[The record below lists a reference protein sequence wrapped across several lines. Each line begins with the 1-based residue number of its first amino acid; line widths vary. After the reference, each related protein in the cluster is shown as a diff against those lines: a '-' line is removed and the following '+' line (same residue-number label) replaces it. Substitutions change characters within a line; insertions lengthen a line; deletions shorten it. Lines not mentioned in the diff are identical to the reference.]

1 MDAPLAAKSGHQGTA
16 MALAPL
22 AHVLY
27 SRVMRFDPADP
38 QWVDRDRFI
47 LSGGH
52 ASILQYSMLYL
63 AGFGLSLDDIKNFR
77 QWGSATPGHPEVGHT
92 AGVEVTTG
100 PLGQGFANAVG
111 MAIAEAHLRAVH
123 GSDAVSHHT
132 WVVAGDGCLMEG
144 ISHEAA
150 SLAGHLGLDRLV
162 CIFDDNRITIDGSV
176 DLACSDDVPM
186 RFRSYGW
193 NVIDAGDPGDD
204 LDAIEKALLE
214 ARARGADVR
223 VVYAPLDVLA
233 IALAQPQCRVVFL
246 AVGFETTAPAT
257 ALLALQ
263 AHTAQVG
270 NLELLVC
277 HVRVPPVLDQ
287 MLAEPAC
294 RVQAVLAAGH
304 VCTVMGAEAY
314 VELAQ
319 RHRRPI
325 VITGFSAAE
334 LLRGILA
341 AVRQLEAGEHRLEN
355 AYRPAVREGGNAAGQ
370 ALLERVFEPV
380 DAPWRGLGVIAGGG
394 YRLKAPFDQLAVQPA
409 PSAEPCAAAAD
420 CPAGAVLQG
429 LIKPH
434 QCPQF
439 GRRCT
444 PEHPLGA
451 PMVSSEGACAAY
463 HRYQG

>member
-1 MDAPLAAKSGHQGTA
+1 MSEAALLLEAIHASCRHPWTLMEVCGGQTHALLRHGIDRLLPEQLTLIHGPGCPVCVTA
-16 MALAPL
+16 SEQLDQAIALAQLPGL
-22 AHVLY
+22 ILCSY
-27 SRVMRFDPADP
+27 GDMLRVP
-38 QWVDRDRFI
+38 
-47 LSGGH
+47 
-52 ASILQYSMLYL
+52 
-63 AGFGLSLDDIKNFR
+63 
-77 QWGSATPGHPEVGHT
+77 
-92 AGVEVTTG
+92 
-100 PLGQGFANAVG
+100 
-111 MAIAEAHLRAVH
+111 
-123 GSDAVSHHT
+123 GSDGQT
-132 WVVAGDGCLMEG
+132 
-144 ISHEAA
+144 
-150 SLAGHLGLDRLV
+150 
-162 CIFDDNRITIDGSV
+162 
-176 DLACSDDVPM
+176 
-186 RFRSYGW
+186 
-193 NVIDAGDPGDD
+193 
-204 LDAIEKALLE
+204 LLE

-314 VELAQ
+314 VELVE

-409 PSAEPCAAAAD
+409 PSAEPGAAAAD